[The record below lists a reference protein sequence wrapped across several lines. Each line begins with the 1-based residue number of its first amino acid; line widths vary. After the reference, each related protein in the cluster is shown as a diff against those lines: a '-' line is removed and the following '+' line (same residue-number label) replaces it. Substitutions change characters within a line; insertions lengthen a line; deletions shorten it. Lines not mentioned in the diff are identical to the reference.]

1 MIFQRLRVFVSSK
14 MQELAAERRAVKAAL
29 EALKVDAWIFEE
41 DAGARPESIEKAFLE
56 EAETADLFVGLFWKG
71 YGEYTREEYDYAKKL
86 GKDCLIY
93 ERHSGLEDQRD
104 PRLQSFLDQLGDV
117 KSGLTV
123 KWFNTTDELTEVVR
137 EDIAKWQAHF
147 IRQHRTPLVN
157 FNLSLVE
164 KKDRDEQL
172 ILLRKVKQ
180 FFFEEQG
187 SYRTA
192 NF

>member
-56 EAETADLFVGLFWKG
+56 EVETADLFVGLFWKG

-86 GKDCLIY
+86 GKGCLIY

-123 KWFNTTDELTEVVR
+123 KWFNTTDELTEVVK

-147 IRQHRTPLVN
+147 IRQHQTPRVN